1 MQAAWRAAIAEVTRG
16 VSTGLVVLAGSQG
29 TRGTGCPAVSLTCPS
44 CPGCSCEYGASRR
57 VQGHDGP
64 AGEHGD
70 ALLGGVFLCGVCC
83 GGALVSA
90 AFFVATRVG
99 GSRPAIGS
107 RGRVVQLASLS
118 R

>member
-64 AGEHGD
+64 AEEHGY
-70 ALLGGVFLCGVCC
+70 ALLVGVFLCGVCC

-90 AFFVATRVG
+90 AFFVATRVS

-107 RGRVVQLASLS
+107 RGRGVQLASLS